1 MFAFMHKRFVNKI
14 MAVVIISVL
23 LVMGTEIVLR
33 VYFGTKD
40 RMELLALLGTD
51 LAASIYSGIRYP
63 MSVGDS
69 NAVEKVLSDLKTKME
84 DIEVFICDFDKQII
98 WSTHKDK
105 LHTKIADSIASHKF
119 IDALEKTFHSGTSPR
134 DMIDSSDQD
143 GKKFLIT
150 IQPILNNPNCYHCH
164 GSSRK
169 VIGCMVIRTDVMQP
183 YASVAAARDRTILIT
198 VIGISAI
205 IGLIYTMVTR
215 LVQRPVECLAEGA
228 KRFAEGKMPEPIEV
242 ITDDE
247 IGVLGETFN
256 EMVRKISSFSKELE
270 QEVAL
275 KTALLDERA
284 TLIDMLEK
292 ANSQLRELDTQ
303 KSMFLANMSHELRL
317 PMSSIIGFSELL
329 SAGIDGP
336 VNEEQT
342 HTLLKITNNAK
353 DLLQLINDILDL
365 SKIESGGSQLTPVHF
380 NLKEL
385 ICSVISIFEATIQ
398 QKNLSCNIEVDKNL
412 PDVYGD
418 EENIKAVL
426 INLISNAVKFT
437 DKGGIAIRAG
447 ISDRGVQADGVPVF
461 ADVCVE
467 DSGIGIRDENLNK
480 IFNKFVQVDPS
491 MTRRYKGTGLGL
503 SIAKGIV
510 ALHNGVIWATSEY
523 RRGSQFHFTIP
534 LHSRLI
540 QKPFKPYLE
549 YQAAD
554 ALAAY
559 FDRPVKIFLK
569 KPQLAGKKLKCWEH
583 IKCEEPSC
591 PAYGSDE
598 TRCWLVLGT
607 HCAGLTVAS
616 FPEKTESCK
625 NCEVLQKLVI
635 ELDDAEAA
643 SAETD
648 KPGDNQ

>member
-1 MFAFMHKRFVNKI
+1 
-14 MAVVIISVL
+14 MAVVIVSIL

-69 NAVEKVLSDLKTKME
+69 NAVEKVLSDLKTKMK

-105 LHTKIADSIASHKF
+105 IHTKITNSIASKAF
-119 IDALEKTFHSGTSPR
+119 IGALEKTFHSGTPPR
-134 DMIDSSDQD
+134 EMVDSVED
-143 GKKFLIT
+143 GRKFLIT

-164 GSSRK
+164 GSTRK
-169 VIGCMVIRTDVMQP
+169 VIGCMVIRTDIMQP
-183 YASVAAARDRTILIT
+183 YATVAAARDRTILIT

-215 LVQRPVECLAEGA
+215 LVQRPVESLAEGA
-228 KRFAEGKMPEPIEV
+228 KRFAEGKMPVPIEV
-242 ITDDE
+242 VTDDE
-247 IGVLGETFN
+247 IGVLGKTFN

-275 KTALLDERA
+275 KTALLDEKA
-284 TLIDMLEK
+284 TLIDLLEK

-365 SKIESGGSQLTPVHF
+365 SKIESGRSELAPGYF
-380 NLKEL
+380 NIKEL

-398 QKNLSCNIEVDKNL
+398 QKNLSLNLEVDKNL

-437 DKGGIAIRAG
+437 DKGGITIRAG
-447 ISDRGVQADGVPVF
+447 ISDRGVQVDGESVF
-461 ADVCVE
+461 AEVCVE
-467 DSGIGIRDENLNK
+467 DSGIGIRDEDLNK

-503 SIAKGIV
+503 SIAKGII

-523 RRGSQFHFTIP
+523 RRGSQFHFTVP
-534 LHSRLI
+534 LHRSLI

-559 FDRPVKIFLK
+559 FGRPVKTFLK

-625 NCEVLQKLVI
+625 HCEVLQKLVI
-635 ELDDAEAA
+635 ELDDAENA
-643 SAETD
+643 SAETN
-648 KPGDNQ
+648 KPGDNQKPDNPET